1 MEQVIQRRFAPMPR
15 LFQCQRLDSPLIL
28 KLSWLFSSNS
38 PRALLLTRSFARYRR
53 KNSMAVIRRAAATCS
68 LVTPAILDQGRHQQ
82 AGAVELFPGEIF
94 AAKVTAHRR
103 AGIDR
108 PLQVQLCDD
117 PGRGQVERRLHRH
130 RKAVVL
136 AE

>member
-1 MEQVIQRRFAPMPR
+1 MPR

-68 LVTPAILDQGRHQQ
+68 LVTPGILQQRCHQQ

-94 AAKVTAHRR
+94 AAKVAAHCR
-103 AGIDR
+103 AGVDR
-108 PLQVQLCDD
+108 PLQ
-117 PGRGQVERRLHRH
+117 
-130 RKAVVL
+130 A
-136 AE
+136 